1 MFFMMLT
8 IVKSTGQVFVACPST
23 WEFSHDDG
31 DSDDGVFGEDHTGK
45 VPVFVTSYQITHYQH
60 DCPYRR

>member
-1 MFFMMLT
+1 MMLT
-8 IVKSTGQVFVACPST
+8 TVKSAGQVFVECPLI

-31 DSDDGVFGEDHTGK
+31 DSDDGVFGKDHTGK
-45 VPVFVTSYQITHYQH
+45 VPVFITSYQITHYQH